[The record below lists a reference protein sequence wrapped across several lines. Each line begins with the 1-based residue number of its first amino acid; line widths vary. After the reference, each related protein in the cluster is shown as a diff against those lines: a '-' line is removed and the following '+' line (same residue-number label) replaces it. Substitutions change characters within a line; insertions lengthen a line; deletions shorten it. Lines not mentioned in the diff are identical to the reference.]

1 MHRGYATMKPPPRRL
16 LLGLV
21 VASVLLGIAALQHRP
36 LSEPIGAAKAVWP
49 YENIPPALGKWAL
62 AEQGVLPMPPLTPS
76 AHASNLL
83 AMPKSHHCAVMAFWF
98 AGTRES
104 APDVQIASSCFER
117 SNQAWTPV
125 RVVANRQTMGGQLG
139 FGVRRL
145 GNPVAWVDAQGQI
158 HLFVVGTGL
167 GGWAASRIV
176 HLQQV
181 PYPNHDTVADAIEFA
196 RPSVLPLSWLWN
208 ISYLVRGAPL
218 PLDDGGFILPVYF
231 ELGVKSP
238 VALRFDAQAQLLGI
252 TRMSSRTGILQPSL
266 IALNPTPWLA
276 LMRDNRIDG
285 KIAVVQ
291 STDAGGHWRDLRDLT
306 LINPDASIF
315 ALPLGPWQSM
325 LAHNSSPKSRQKLD
339 LSESGN
345 GLDWVRTE
353 TIAQGDTAVMDGETK
368 AVEFSYPAMAWADG
382 SLWISFTDNRQ
393 RIAWQRWKPLLV
405 PPEVKK

>member
-1 MHRGYATMKPPPRRL
+1 MKPPLPKRFLPGL
-16 LLGLV
+16 L
-21 VASVLLGIAALQHRP
+21 VASILLGIAALQHRP
-36 LSEPIGAAKAVWP
+36 LGEPLGPAKAAWP

-62 AEQGVLPMPPLTPS
+62 AEQGVLPMPPQTPS

-83 AMPKSHHCAVMAFWF
+83 AMPKGHRCAVMAFWF

-117 SNQAWTPV
+117 SKRVWQAAQIA
-125 RVVANRQTMGGQLG
+125 ANRHSLGAQLG

-145 GNPVAWVDAQGQI
+145 GNPVAWLDAQGRI
-158 HLFVVGTGL
+158 HLFVVATGL

-176 HLQQV
+176 HVTQ
-181 PYPNHDTVADAIEFA
+181 TVDYSNDPSKPVVLRFDA
-196 RPSVLPLSWLWN
+196 PSVLPLSWLWN

-218 PLDDGGFILPVYF
+218 PLDDGGFVLPVYF
-231 ELGVKSP
+231 ELGIKSP

-252 TRMSSRTGILQPSL
+252 TRMSGRTGILQPSL
-266 IALNPTPWLA
+266 IALNPTHWLA

-291 STDAGGHWRDLRDLT
+291 STDAGEHWRDLRDLN
-306 LINPDASIF
+306 LINPDASVV

-345 GLDWVRTE
+345 GLDWVRVE

-368 AVEFSYPAMAWADG
+368 PAEFSYPAMAWADG

-393 RIAWQRWKPLLV
+393 RIAWQRWNPV
-405 PPEVKK
+405 PANLAMKK

>member
-1 MHRGYATMKPPPRRL
+1 MKLPPGRFF
-16 LLGLV
+16 LGLV
-21 VASVLLGIAALQHRP
+21 VLSILLGIAALQHRP
-36 LSEPIGAAKAVWP
+36 LGEPIGQAKAVWP

-62 AEQGVLPMPPLTPS
+62 AEQGFLPMPPQTPS

-83 AMPKSHHCAVMAFWF
+83 AMPKGHRCAVMAFWF

-125 RVVANRQTMGGQLG
+125 QVVANRHTLSSQLG

-145 GNPVAWVDAQGQI
+145 GNPVAWLDAQGQI

-181 PYPNHDTVADAIEFA
+181 PYQHNDISPNAIELA
-196 RPSVLPLSWLWN
+196 QPSVLPLSWLWN

-218 PLDDGGFILPVYF
+218 PLDDGGFVLPVYF
-231 ELGVKSP
+231 EFGIKSP
-238 VALRFDAQAQLLGI
+238 VALRFDAQARLLGI

-266 IALNPTPWLA
+266 IALNPTHWLA

-285 KIAVVQ
+285 KIAVAQ
-291 STDAGGHWRDLRDLT
+291 TTDAGEHWRNLRDLA

-345 GLDWVRTE
+345 GLDWARVE
-353 TIAQGDTAVMDGETK
+353 TLAQGDTAMVEGETRS
-368 AVEFSYPAMAWADG
+368 AEYSYPAMAWADS

-393 RIAWQRWKPLLV
+393 RIAWQRWKPV
-405 PPEVKK
+405 PANLDVKK